1 MSIRFFITLFFAL
14 SASLSMHAT
23 IVSTTSMQSPGAKK
37 DIVFLEDFHNFSSE
51 IDSIQH
57 HDLNQ
62 YFINTSKKT
71 AFIIEIDQAKINL
84 YKCYSHNAI
93 LTALYRKIAPLF
105 YKRSIPLYKKLSLLT
120 EMYINSIE
128 LHTSWP
134 TVTTYPI
141 DPRNFVDGGV
151 SILLQKIPVVNN
163 RTAYEMGFKRAHE
176 SFIDYTWAEA
186 QNHERFHEF
195 YITND
200 FISLDAYRVQLTETN
215 KEINSRLSRLQTDTL
230 ISNQYA
236 VFLREKLENSVA
248 AIETII
254 AQHGNELPE
263 NTVNHLLIRLIADHG
278 TFNNAWPHMK
288 RLHEPFCMLTDI
300 AMLET
305 ILKESHNKNT
315 DQILVFAG
323 MAHTVALQEYLAQL
337 GYTFVSQTN
346 VVWLEKDETQENSFK
361 KFRYSSPWL
370 ANHLTLLT
378 T

>member
-1 MSIRFFITLFFAL
+1 MLCPQ
-14 SASLSMHAT
+14 AT
-23 IVSTTSMQSPGAKK
+23 KT
-37 DIVFLEDFHNFSSE
+37 IVFLEDFHNFSSE

-62 YFINTSKKT
+62 YFTNTSKKT
-71 AFIIEIDQAKINL
+71 AFIVEIDQGQINL
-84 YKCYSHNAI
+84 YRRYAYNTF
-93 LTALYRKIAPLF
+93 LTALYRKIVPLF
-105 YKRSIPLYKKLSLLT
+105 YKYPTPVYKNFRLLT

-128 LHTSWP
+128 LHVSWP

-141 DPRNFVDGGV
+141 DLRNFVDGGV
-151 SILLQKIPVVNN
+151 STLLQKLPIFNN
-163 RTAYEMGFKRAHE
+163 RTCYSIGFKRAFL
-176 SFIDYTWAEA
+176 SQPFIDYTWDEA
-186 QNHERFHEF
+186 QNHKSFHEF
-195 YITND
+195 YIKSN
-200 FISLDAYRVQLTETN
+200 FISLDAYRVRLTEIT
-215 KEINSRLSRLQTDTL
+215 KEINNRISRLQADNL
-230 ISNQYA
+230 LVRRSLSEVGISDQCA
-236 VFLREKLENSVA
+236 LFLREKLENSVA

-254 AQHGNELPE
+254 AHHGAELPE
-263 NTVNHLLIRLIADHG
+263 NTVNHLLIKLLADHG

-305 ILKESHNKNT
+305 ILKESRNKST
-315 DQILVFAG
+315 DQIIVFAG

-361 KFRYSSPWL
+361 KFRYNSPWL
-370 ANHLTLLT
+370 ADHLTLLT